1 MGARTING
9 RFHGRTLVR
18 SHELVEIT
26 RSRVTGSCV
35 TTARIGLI
43 IAKLRNIAIMNDI
56 ESLVRTLRAVA
67 DPARLRL
74 LRLCVEKP
82 VSVSELAIMTGD
94 SEPNV
99 SRQLKQLALA
109 GLLRRVRRGQRVEY
123 QPVEFQS
130 VDNGAAQMT
139 LPMGGAL
146 VRLLMAQLDSEESSL
161 REARAR
167 LRGIE
172 ARQRASQASVVR
184 SGVEPLQRGRLGM
197 TCAVTLGQTL
207 VGDAAG
213 QRVCLRVAQREIFD
227 AVVASAG
234 EIVLRVETRRERDAI
249 NTWLRAEGL
258 PGVVQTSSELRT
270 TKNFA
275 VCIEVALAGELADE
289 RQLGSLLLRLRAC
302 LRPEGIAYCAV
313 PYDALATSS
322 PLSHWRRMLTE
333 RGFECL
339 SLHPIEVDGHH
350 LVMTRA
356 RVKKQ

>member
-1 MGARTING
+1 
-9 RFHGRTLVR
+9 
-18 SHELVEIT
+18 
-26 RSRVTGSCV
+26 
-35 TTARIGLI
+35 
-43 IAKLRNIAIMNDI
+43 MNDI
-56 ESLVRTLRAVA
+56 ETLVRTLRAVA

-123 QPVEFQS
+123 QPV
-130 VDNGAAQMT
+130 DNDAEQGVP
-139 LPMGGAL
+139 PMGAAL

-207 VGDAAG
+207 VADASG

-227 AVVASAG
+227 AVSAVTG
-234 EIVLRVETRRERDAI
+234 EIVLRVDTRRERDAI
-249 NTWLRAEGL
+249 NTWLRTEGL

-275 VCIEVALAGELADE
+275 VCIEVTLAGEVADE

-313 PYDALATSS
+313 PYDALGTSS